1 MARLRREHF
10 IDLRPLTQSPAFA
23 RLWIGSTLAGL
34 GGQLTIVA
42 VMLHVFELTGSTLA
56 VAMIAVAGL
65 VPMILAGL
73 YGGMLAD
80 YFDRRAVALI
90 AASVTW
96 VSTLLLAVL
105 AWTGNETVAWLFLL
119 SIVNSS
125 ANSIVS
131 ATKSAITPRL
141 VPRELLPAAAA
152 LSGITV
158 GIMVMAGP
166 ALAGVLVA
174 FVGYPW
180 TYTVDVVLML
190 TLFLGLWTL
199 PRIRP
204 EGATVRPGFRSLAD
218 GWAFLRQAPNIRLQ
232 YILDIIAMTFGHPLA
247 LFPAIGAVLLGG
259 GAITTG
265 VLTAAIAA
273 GAFFSSLF
281 SGPIGRVR
289 RQGLGIERSILV
301 FGAATAAF
309 GGVLL
314 VAAFGVFAPADL
326 GEDVANLPLI
336 VISMVLLA
344 VDRRGRQRQR
354 DLPSDDDAIRR
365 ARRDPRTAA
374 GRLHGRR
381 RRRPAPGRALRRHA
395 GDRHGTV
402 VPAAHRW
409 VHHRDA
415 RRTARA
421 AEPPVPGVRRTR
433 PAALSRF
440 TDHPTP
446 GSCIVARRPIVG
458 GFRTRHS
465 LRLWTSDAG
474 ARVSR

>member
-10 IDLRPLTQSPAFA
+10 IDLRPLTTSPAFA
-23 RLWIGSTLAGL
+23 RLWIGTTLAGL

-65 VPMILAGL
+65 VPMVLAGL

-80 YFDRRAVALI
+80 YFDRRTVALI

-96 VSTLLLAVL
+96 VSTLLLAAL
-105 AWTGNETVAWLFLL
+105 AWTGSETVAWLFVL
-119 SIVNSS
+119 SIVNSA

-166 ALAGVLVA
+166 ALAGILVA
-174 FVGYPW
+174 FVGYRW
-180 TYTVDVVLML
+180 TYTVDVILML

-204 EGATVRPGFRSLAD
+204 EGATVRPGLRSLAD
-218 GWAFLRQAPNIRLQ
+218 GWSFLRRAPNIRLQ
-232 YILDIIAMTFGHPLA
+232 YILDIIAMTFGNPLA

-259 GAITTG
+259 GPITTG
-265 VLTAAIAA
+265 VLTASVAA

-289 RQGLGIERSILV
+289 RQGLGIERSIQV

-309 GGVLL
+309 GVVLL
-314 VAAFGVFAPADL
+314 LAALGVFSPAGL
-326 GEDVANLPLI
+326 GEDVATIPLI
-336 VISMVLLA
+336 ALAMVLLA
-344 VDRRGRQRQR
+344 VTGAADNVSAIYRQTMMQSAV
-354 DLPSDDDAIRR
+354 PDAIR
-365 ARRDPRTAA
+365 
-374 GRLHGRR
+374 GRLQGVFMVVVAGGPRV
-381 RRRPAPGRALRRHA
+381 GALYA
-395 GDRHGTV
+395 GTLATV
-402 VPAAHRW
+402 
-409 VHHRDA
+409 
-415 RRTARA
+415 TALWF
-421 AEPPVPGVRRTR
+421 PP
-433 PAALSRF
+433 L
-440 TDHPTP
+440 
-446 GSCIVARRPIVG
+446 VG
-458 GFRTRHS
+458 G
-465 LRLWTSDAG
+465 LVVVGLVG
-474 ARVSR
+474 LLVSRSPRFRAYDALDPQP